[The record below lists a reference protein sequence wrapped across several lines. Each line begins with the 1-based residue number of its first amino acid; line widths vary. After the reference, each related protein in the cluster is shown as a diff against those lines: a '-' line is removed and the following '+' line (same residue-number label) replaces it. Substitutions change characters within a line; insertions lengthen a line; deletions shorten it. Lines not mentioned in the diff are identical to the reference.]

1 MDGWFKTGDLGKI
14 DENGHL
20 VLVGRKK
27 SLIVLDNGKNVHPEE
42 IEDLVKDEIPIS
54 VKSWFLRPKEI
65 LGSNQSIIA
74 AIVFIDMADFP
85 DKSMEEIW
93 QMASS
98 DINKVNKKLPG
109 YKMIRDVT
117 VVTEDFEKTS
127 TKKII
132 RQKAIERYR
141 LVSSR

>member
-1 MDGWFKTGDLGKI
+1 MLFRS
-14 DENGHL
+14 HL

-42 IEDLVKDEIPIS
+42 IEDLVKDEIPYIREI
-54 VKSWFLRPKEI
+54 VVLEAKKEI